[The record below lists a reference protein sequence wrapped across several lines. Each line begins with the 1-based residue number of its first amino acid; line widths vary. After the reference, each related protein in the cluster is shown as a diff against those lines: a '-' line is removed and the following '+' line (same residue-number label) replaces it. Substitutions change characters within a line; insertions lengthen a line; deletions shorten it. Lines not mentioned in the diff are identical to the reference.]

1 MSNETDFG
9 GLGVCHKLSII
20 HHPIPFMSMAPS
32 VGCKPVLSLRHQAMW
47 TTLHYSITELFYS
60 CQLSLK
66 SAQTGSACIHAR
78 MSLMCRLFCHDGTIL
93 HASL

>member
-32 VGCKPVLSLRHQAMW
+32 VGCKPVLSLQHQAFVNYVDYF
-47 TTLHYSITELFYS
+47 TLLNHWVIL
-60 CQLSLK
+60 LL
-66 SAQTGSACIHAR
+66 SAQP
-78 MSLMCRLFCHDGTIL
+78 
-93 HASL
+93 